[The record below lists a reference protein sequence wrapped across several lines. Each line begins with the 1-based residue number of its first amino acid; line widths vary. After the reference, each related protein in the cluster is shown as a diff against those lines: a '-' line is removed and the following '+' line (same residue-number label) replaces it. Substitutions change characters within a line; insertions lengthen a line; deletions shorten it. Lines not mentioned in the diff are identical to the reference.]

1 MTRQSNGALTGA
13 DYEGWSNGY
22 GVIAHAA
29 ETKKRIAELADRL
42 VGEGI
47 AADHSSVLRALA
59 AADRLAN
66 AGMWTVAH
74 MTYALRVDP
83 TGQALAEADFK
94 PVPEGHTG
102 GSLNMVPAYVGY
114 LAANVLTARTRSW
127 IMGQGHCVAAIEAV
141 NTLVGNLSPAQAGR
155 YDRSSEGLSRLARD
169 FYSYA
174 VAPDGRPAAPLGS
187 HVNVHTGGGISE
199 GGYLGF
205 AEVEYVHMPLPGD
218 SLVAFLSDGAFEEQ
232 RGSDW
237 SPRWWRAE
245 DCGAI
250 APIMILNGRRIE
262 QRTQIAQEGGA
273 DWLKSHL
280 QMSGFDPIEIDGHDP
295 ASYAWAIIEIE
306 RRLSEAADRIRR
318 GEAQYPVRLPYAIAH
333 AVKGFG
339 FPGAGTNRA
348 HNLPLAGNPRTDK
361 AARQEFAAGAKR
373 LFVPMDELEA
383 AMAAFAVHQRQARPK
398 EADHALV
405 RRNVILPV
413 LPDPE
418 WQDVQRVGQLVSPM
432 DAIDEYFVHLVGAN
446 PGLRPRVGNPD
457 ELRSNHMGRTLDLLK
472 HRVNRPEPGAP
483 EAVDG
488 AVITA
493 LNEEAVIGAVLGN
506 KAGLNLAVSYEAFA
520 VKMLGALRQEI
531 IFARHQREAGHDP
544 GWIGVPLIATSHVWE
559 NGKNE
564 QSHQDPTI
572 GEAMLGEMSDVS
584 RVLFPIDANSAIE
597 ALRRIYSAHG
607 QIGCIVV
614 PKRALPPR
622 LDGKR
627 AIAALDVGA
636 ALIAGSTEACEI
648 QLVAIGAYQLGEALR
663 AWTRLIHI
671 GRRACVTCVIEP
683 GRIRSPRDELEKRF
697 VINDSICRA
706 LFPSTMP
713 RVIITHTRP
722 EPMLGI
728 LRRLD
733 GGPAR
738 TRALGFLNHGGTLD
752 VGGMLFA
759 NRCTWAHIAAAAA
772 DLLGLPHG
780 AVLDTAEMAAIS
792 GTGDPLAVVGQANF
806 PEPVA
811 RATT

>member
-1 MTRQSNGALTGA
+1 MIRQSNGAMTGA
-13 DYEGWSNGY
+13 DYEAWSNGY
-22 GVIAHAA
+22 GVITRAA
-29 ETKKRIAELADRL
+29 ETRKRIAELVDRL
-42 VGEGI
+42 VDEGI
-47 AADHSSVLRALA
+47 AADRSSIFRTLA

-74 MTYALRVDP
+74 MTYALRIDT
-83 TGQALAEADFK
+83 TGQPLEEADFK

-127 IMGQGHCVAAIEAV
+127 MMGQGHCVAAIEAV
-141 NTLVGNLSPAQAGR
+141 NTLVGNLSPAQVGR

-174 VAPDGRPAAPLGS
+174 VGPDGRPAAPLGS
-187 HVNVHTGGGISE
+187 HVNVHTAGGISE

-205 AEVEYVHMPLPGD
+205 AEVEYVHMPLRGE

-245 DCGAI
+245 DSGTV

-262 QRTQIAQEGGA
+262 QRTEIAQEGGA

-295 ASYAWAIIEIE
+295 AAYAWAIIEIE
-306 RRLSEAADRIRR
+306 RRLSEAADRIGR
-318 GEAQYPVRLPYAIAH
+318 GETQYPCRLPYAIAH

-348 HNLPLAGNPRTDK
+348 HNLPLTGNPRTDK
-361 AARQEFAAGAKR
+361 AARKEFEAGAGR
-373 LFVPMDELEA
+373 LFVPMDELDA
-383 AMAAFAVHQRQARPK
+383 AIASFTVHQRQGRPR
-398 EADHALV
+398 EADHALA
-405 RRNVILPV
+405 RRQVPLPV
-413 LPDPE
+413 LPEPD
-418 WQDVQRVGQLVSPM
+418 WQDTDRTARLLSPM
-432 DAIDEYFVHLVGAN
+432 DAIDRYFVRLVGEN
-446 PGLRPRVGNPD
+446 PSLRPRVGNPD

-531 IFARHQREAGHDP
+531 IFARHQREHGQDA

-572 GEAMLGEMSDVS
+572 GEALLGEMSDVS

-597 ALRRIYSAHG
+597 ALRRVYSAQG

-614 PKRALPPR
+614 PKRAVPPQ
-622 LDGKR
+622 LDGKQTV
-627 AIAALDVGA
+627 AALDVGA
-636 ALIAGSTEACEI
+636 ALIAGSLEACEI

-663 AWTRLIHI
+663 AWTRLTHI

-683 GRIRSPRDELEKRF
+683 GRLRSPRDKLEKRF
-697 VINDSICRA
+697 VINDSTCRA
-706 LFPSTMP
+706 LFPSTAV

-722 EPMLGI
+722 EPMLGA
-728 LRRLD
+728 LRRID
-733 GGPAR
+733 GGTAR
-738 TRALGFLNHGGTLD
+738 TRALGFLNRGGTLD

-780 AVLDTAEMAAIS
+780 AVLDTAEVAAIS
-792 GTGDPLAVVGQANF
+792 GTGDPLAVLGQANF
-806 PEPVA
+806 PESNA